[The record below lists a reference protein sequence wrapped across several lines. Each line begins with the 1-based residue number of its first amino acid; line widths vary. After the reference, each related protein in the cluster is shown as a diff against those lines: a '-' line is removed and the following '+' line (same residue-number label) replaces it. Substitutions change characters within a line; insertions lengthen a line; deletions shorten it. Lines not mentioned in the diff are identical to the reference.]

1 MSVKDNKDKFRVI
14 VDNQFNEN
22 QEIIFNAEL
31 YNNSY
36 ELVNTPEVKL
46 ELENE
51 AGVDYEF
58 VFNKT
63 GSAYVLNAGILPV
76 GSYSYLAST
85 TFSGEQYVVKGQLQ
99 INPLLVELNN
109 TVANHQLLQNVANKY
124 NGKMV
129 LPSTMNELEQLIKEN
144 TAISS
149 VIYEETDIKEIIH
162 IKWIFFLI
170 LALISTEWFIRKR
183 NGAY

>member
-1 MSVKDNKDKFRVI
+1 MDTTNTNLTTFLYNILDCNPSNLKNPNQKDCSTFVGVNEFAKNNNHQAFDEIINKTVQFLSVKDNKDKFRVI

-99 INPLLVELNN
+99 ILSL
-109 TVANHQLLQNVANKY
+109 
-124 NGKMV
+124 
-129 LPSTMNELEQLIKEN
+129 
-144 TAISS
+144 
-149 VIYEETDIKEIIH
+149 IH
-162 IKWIFFLI
+162 I
-170 LALISTEWFIRKR
+170 
-183 NGAY
+183 